1 MSGIQSVRPM
11 PIATQMKDVATTTQ
25 TTTVSTVASNN
36 SITLSVPKDSIAN
49 LGKGLLAG
57 SVPAA
62 GIAIALKVS
71 GSAVE
76 HMGDGGLG
84 LGMALMGAKPAIAA
98 SLAGGAA
105 GALVAPGQPLKGSIA
120 GAVTGAVTGG
130 TMAFFGYARNPIIGA
145 IGAITGGVAGGLGG
159 AAGSYITKK

>member
-1 MSGIQSVRPM
+1 MSVIQSTRSM
-11 PIATQMKDVATTTQ
+11 PI
-25 TTTVSTVASNN
+25 TVAQPKEVTPKAQTASAVDNSNSV
-36 SITLSVPKDSIAN
+36 SISVSKDNISN
-49 LGKGLLAG
+49 LGKGLAAG

-71 GSAVE
+71 GTAVE

-84 LGMALMGAKPAIAA
+84 LGMALMGGKPAIAA

-105 GALVAPGQPLKGSIA
+105 GALVAPGKPLKGSIA

-130 TMAFFGYARNPIIGA
+130 TLAFCYYKNPMVAA
-145 IGAITGGVAGGLGG
+145 IGAITGGIAGGISGS
-159 AAGSYITKK
+159 AASYITKK

>member
-11 PIATQMKDVATTTQ
+11 PIATQMKDVAPTTQ
-25 TTTVSTVASNN
+25 KSTVSTVASDN
-36 SITLSVPKDSIAN
+36 SITLSVPKDSIAD
-49 LGKGLLAG
+49 LGKGLVAG

-62 GIAIALKVS
+62 GIAIAIKL
-71 GSAVE
+71 GGNAVE

-98 SLAGGAA
+98 SLAGGAV
-105 GALVAPGQPLKGSIA
+105 GALVAPGQTGKGAMA
-120 GAVTGAVTGG
+120 GAVAGTVAGGTIAFLSFKNPIMTTLGAVTGG
-130 TMAFFGYARNPIIGA
+130 I
-145 IGAITGGVAGGLGG
+145 AGGLGG